1 MIVIV
6 FTFHNKNLVFLS
18 EIYIQEIGRH
28 YRLDQIFFLVPNLLS
43 MVIEIN
49 EQEFKIDNQNSD
61 NSACFLK

>member
-28 YRLDQIFFLVPNLLS
+28 YRLDWIFFLVPNLLS
-43 MVIEIN
+43 LIIEIKK
-49 EQEFKIDNQNSD
+49 QDIKIDGQNSD